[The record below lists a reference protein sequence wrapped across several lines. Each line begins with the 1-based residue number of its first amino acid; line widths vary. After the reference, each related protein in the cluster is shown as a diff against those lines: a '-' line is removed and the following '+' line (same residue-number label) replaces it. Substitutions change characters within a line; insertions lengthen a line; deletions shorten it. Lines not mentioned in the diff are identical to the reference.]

1 MTFDEMCSFDTLWAA
16 FLRTR
21 KNKRSKEG
29 TAAFEYRA
37 VEELLILS
45 KSLSQGNHTPDPL
58 DAFLIYEPKKRLI
71 QAPSFRD
78 KVVQRAEND
87 FVIYPELSPSL
98 TRNTYAAQRGKGTH
112 QGVEHLAENMRAY
125 FLRRKGADEA
135 ARKAAGLPYR
145 PTEEWDYA
153 DGAVIK
159 GDVRHFFQSIDHERL
174 KRALAE
180 RFPDERMQRLM
191 WAYIDQVEG
200 LALGHQSSHI
210 FAVYFTHSIMH
221 FTNGT
226 LGPAR
231 AGMYSDDWYVICPDM
246 ETAREALRLTRE
258 RFSGLGL
265 ELNQKTNIFP
275 LRNGIDFCGFHVY
288 LTQTGKVIK
297 KLRHSS
303 SKRMKRRIR
312 KWEEQYAAGEITRE
326 KIEES
331 YVAWEAHAKHGD
343 TGALR
348 KQMRA
353 RLSAAMARAEHR
365 RATLRLPAPEPG
377 KIERRTKR
385 YGTVNFQ
392 SGRRQPGEAGGAD
405 QAHQVHQAGK

>member
-112 QGVEHLAENMRAY
+112 QGVEHLAENMRTY

-145 PTEEWDYA
+145 PVEEWDYA

-180 RFPDERMQRLM
+180 RFPDGGCRGSCGRTSTRLRGWPWDTRVATSSRCTSPTASCTSSTRN
-191 WAYIDQVEG
+191 WAWPCPACTTTI
-200 LALGHQSSHI
+200 
-210 FAVYFTHSIMH
+210 
-221 FTNGT
+221 GT
-226 LGPAR
+226 
-231 AGMYSDDWYVICPDM
+231 
-246 ETAREALRLTRE
+246 
-258 RFSGLGL
+258 
-265 ELNQKTNIFP
+265 
-275 LRNGIDFCGFHVY
+275 
-288 LTQTGKVIK
+288 
-297 KLRHSS
+297 
-303 SKRMKRRIR
+303 
-312 KWEEQYAAGEITRE
+312 
-326 KIEES
+326 
-331 YVAWEAHAKHGD
+331 
-343 TGALR
+343 
-348 KQMRA
+348 
-353 RLSAAMARAEHR
+353 
-365 RATLRLPAPEPG
+365 
-377 KIERRTKR
+377 
-385 YGTVNFQ
+385 
-392 SGRRQPGEAGGAD
+392 
-405 QAHQVHQAGK
+405 

>member
-1 MTFDEMCSFDTLWAA
+1 
-16 FLRTR
+16 
-21 KNKRSKEG
+21 
-29 TAAFEYRA
+29 
-37 VEELLILS
+37 
-45 KSLSQGNHTPDPL
+45 
-58 DAFLIYEPKKRLI
+58 
-71 QAPSFRD
+71 
-78 KVVQRAEND
+78 
-87 FVIYPELSPSL
+87 
-98 TRNTYAAQRGKGTH
+98 
-112 QGVEHLAENMRAY
+112 
-125 FLRRKGADEA
+125 
-135 ARKAAGLPYR
+135 
-145 PTEEWDYA
+145 
-153 DGAVIK
+153 
-159 GDVRHFFQSIDHERL
+159 
-174 KRALAE
+174 
-180 RFPDERMQRLM
+180 
-191 WAYIDQVEG
+191 
-200 LALGHQSSHI
+200 
-210 FAVYFTHSIMH
+210 
-221 FTNGT
+221 
-226 LGPAR
+226 
-231 AGMYSDDWYVICPDM
+231 MYNDDWYVICPDM

-258 RFSGLGL
+258 RFSGPGL

-365 RATLRLPAPEPG
+365 RAALRLPAPEPG

-392 SGRRQPGEAGGAD
+392 SGRRQHGEAGGAD
-405 QAHQVHQAGK
+405 QTHQVHQAGE

>member
-21 KNKRSKEG
+21 KNKRGKES

-112 QGVEHLAENMRAY
+112 QGVEHLAENMRAH

-145 PTEEWDYA
+145 PMEEWDYA

-174 KRALAE
+174 KRALAD

-221 FTNGT
+221 FINEK
-226 LGPAR
+226 LDLALS
-231 AGMYSDDWYVICPDM
+231 GMYNDDWYVICPDM

-275 LRNGIDFCGFHVY
+275 LRNGVDFCGFHVY

-365 RATLRLPAPEPG
+365 RAALRLPAPEPG

-405 QAHQVHQAGK
+405 QTHQVHQAGE

>member
-21 KNKRSKEG
+21 KNKRGKEG

-112 QGVEHLAENMRAY
+112 QGVEHLAENMRAH

-145 PTEEWDYA
+145 PMEEWDYA

-174 KRALAE
+174 KRALAD

-191 WAYIDQVEG
+191 WAYID
-200 LALGHQSSHI
+200 
-210 FAVYFTHSIMH
+210 
-221 FTNGT
+221 
-226 LGPAR
+226 
-231 AGMYSDDWYVICPDM
+231 
-246 ETAREALRLTRE
+246 
-258 RFSGLGL
+258 
-265 ELNQKTNIFP
+265 
-275 LRNGIDFCGFHVY
+275 
-288 LTQTGKVIK
+288 
-297 KLRHSS
+297 
-303 SKRMKRRIR
+303 
-312 KWEEQYAAGEITRE
+312 
-326 KIEES
+326 
-331 YVAWEAHAKHGD
+331 
-343 TGALR
+343 
-348 KQMRA
+348 
-353 RLSAAMARAEHR
+353 
-365 RATLRLPAPEPG
+365 
-377 KIERRTKR
+377 
-385 YGTVNFQ
+385 
-392 SGRRQPGEAGGAD
+392 
-405 QAHQVHQAGK
+405 

>member
-112 QGVEHLAENMRAY
+112 QGVEHLAENMRAH

-145 PTEEWDYA
+145 PMEEWDYA

-180 RFPDERMQRLM
+180 RFPDKRMQRLM

-210 FAVYFTHSIMH
+210 FAVYFTHRIMH
-221 FTNGT
+221 FINEK
-226 LGPAR
+226 LGLALS
-231 AGMYSDDWYVICPDM
+231 GMYNDDWYVICPDM

-365 RATLRLPAPEPG
+365 RAALRLPAPEPG

-405 QAHQVHQAGK
+405 QAHQVHQAGE